1 MRKIPFLTFL
11 WTLALSASFF
21 SPMQA
26 QNPANL
32 ALLESTTPE
41 ERATVQTELLE
52 KKLALDTAQLT
63 QLSTINLKYAEKME
77 PVIKG
82 NSSNWNKY
90 RTATRFDKEKDVELK
105 ALLSATQF
113 EAYQAY
119 KAQLREDSKTRLL
132 EQRRNVNN

>member
-1 MRKIPFLTFL
+1 MRKIPFINLL
-11 WTLALSASFF
+11 LILALSAFF
-21 SPMQA
+21 FTPMQA

-41 ERATVQTELLE
+41 ERAAVQTELLGE
-52 KKLALDTAQLT
+52 KLALDTAQLT
-63 QLSTINLKYAEKME
+63 QLRTINLKYAEKME

-105 ALLSATQF
+105 GLLSAAQF

-119 KAQLREDSKTRLL
+119 KAKLREDSKTRLL
-132 EQRRNVNN
+132 EQRRNVGN